1 MMENKTGK
9 RLSKEKWEKIRVLLE
24 NPNRNITK
32 IAKKY
37 KIERVTIY
45 QYAWRKN
52 WMRKKKKGIIK
63 RIMGLWE

>member
-1 MMENKTGK
+1 MENKTGK